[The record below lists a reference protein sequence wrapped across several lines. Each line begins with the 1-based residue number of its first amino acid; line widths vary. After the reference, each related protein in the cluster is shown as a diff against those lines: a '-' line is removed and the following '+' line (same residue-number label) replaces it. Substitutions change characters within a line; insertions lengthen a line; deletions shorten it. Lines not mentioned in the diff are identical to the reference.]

1 MAAFG
6 RAAAMKRRGIVVSRK
21 KSKTYAYSYEQYE
34 EQGKGPK
41 NVVEDILADKEFP
54 DLTELVI
61 GCWGNPWE
69 ENCQEVINGIVAN
82 AGRFSHIE
90 KLFLGDMNF
99 EECEVSWIMQGDY
112 STLWAAMPQLK
123 ELTIKGS
130 TDLTLGDICH
140 EGLESLTIICGGLP
154 RSVMKSIQNAKLPN
168 LKKLLLYVGIEDYGF
183 DGNESTVK
191 ELLEKSDFPNLDY
204 LGIVDSEIQDEL
216 TEVVL
221 GSKYMEQIRVL
232 DLSLGTLTDKGG
244 RLLLEKIG
252 NWPNIKKLD
261 IHYHYLSDEIKDKLE
276 KLPIEVDTSEGNEE
290 DAYDGEI
297 YRYAMLTE

>member
-1 MAAFG
+1 M
-6 RAAAMKRRGIVVSRK
+6 SRK

-82 AGRFSHIE
+82 ADKFSHIE
-90 KLFLGDMNF
+90 KLFFGDMDF

-112 STLWAAMPQLK
+112 SALWAAMPQLK
-123 ELTIKGS
+123 QLTIKGS
-130 TDLTLGDICH
+130 TDLELGEICH

-154 RSVMKSIQNAKLPN
+154 KSVMKSIQNAKLPN
-168 LKKLLLYVGIEDYGF
+168 LKKLLLYIGIEDYGF
-183 DGNESTVK
+183 DGNENTVK
-191 ELLEKSDFPNLDY
+191 ELLEKSDFPKLDY
-204 LGIVDSEIQDEL
+204 LGIVDSEMQDEL
-216 TEVVL
+216 TEIVL
-221 GSKYMEQIRVL
+221 ASKYMGQVSTL

-244 RLLLEKIG
+244 EFLLKKIPAY
-252 NWPNIKKLD
+252 PNIKKLD
-261 IHYHYLSDEIKDKLE
+261 IHYHYLSNEMTEKLE
-276 KLPIEVDTSEGNEE
+276 SLPIEVDASERNEE

>member
-1 MAAFG
+1 M
-6 RAAAMKRRGIVVSRK
+6 SRK
-21 KSKTYAYSYEQYE
+21 KTKTYAYNYEQYE

-41 NVVEDILADKEFP
+41 DIIGDILADKDFT

-82 AGRFSHIE
+82 ADRFSHIE
-90 KLFLGDMNF
+90 KLFLGDMDF

-112 STLWAAMPQLK
+112 SLLWASMPQLK

-130 TDLTLGDICH
+130 MDLELGEIRH

-154 RSVMKSIQNAKLPN
+154 KSVMKSIQKADLPN
-168 LKKLLLYVGIEDYGF
+168 LKKLLLYIGIEDYGF
-183 DGNESTVK
+183 DGDEGAVK

-204 LGIVDSEIQDEL
+204 LGIVDSEMQDEL
-216 TEVVL
+216 TKIVL
-221 GSKYMEQIRVL
+221 ASKYAGQVSVL

-244 RLLLEKIG
+244 ALLLEKIPTY
-252 NWPNIKKLD
+252 PNIKKLD
-261 IHYHYLSDEIKDKLE
+261 IHYHYLSKEMTDKLE
-276 KLPIEVDTSEGNEE
+276 GLPIEVDASDANEE